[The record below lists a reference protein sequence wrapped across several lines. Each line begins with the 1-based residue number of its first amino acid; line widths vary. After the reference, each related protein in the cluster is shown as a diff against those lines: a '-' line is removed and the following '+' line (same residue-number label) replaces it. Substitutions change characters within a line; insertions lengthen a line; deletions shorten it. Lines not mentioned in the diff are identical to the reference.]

1 MNTLENKMTDTLID
15 LKENYNVI
23 GVKAEFEAEG
33 TRLTEALRL
42 KEIVTKAGLNLTIK
56 IGGCEAIKDMYDAR
70 AIGIDTIVAPMI
82 ETSYAMK
89 KYVNAKNSVFSKDEQ
104 SQMKFMVNIE
114 TITGFNNLKDMVSSQ
129 DFAEID
135 GCVLGRL
142 DMTGSLGIPREDVNT
157 PIILDMAKK
166 MSNEISKYNK
176 DFVIGGEVSA
186 ESLLFFKQIPY
197 LSKYETRKIIFD
209 ASKSLKNS
217 NAHKGILKAV
227 EFELMWLKNKRDIY
241 KVIHDEDLQ
250 RLNLLE
256 DRYKKSIEE
265 MEKTFV

>member
-1 MNTLENKMTDTLID
+1 MNILESKMTDALID

-42 KEIVTKAGLNLTIK
+42 KEIVNKAGLNLTIK
-56 IGGCEAIKDMYDAR
+56 IGGCEAIKDMYDAKV
-70 AIGIDTIVAPMI
+70 IGVDTIVAPMV

-89 KYVNAKNSVFSKDEQ
+89 KYVNAKNLVFSKEEQ

-129 DFAEID
+129 DFSEID
-135 GCVLGRL
+135 GCILGRL
-142 DMTGSLGIPREDVNT
+142 DMTGSLGIPREDINT
-157 PIILDMAKK
+157 PMILDIAQK

-176 DFVIGGEVSA
+176 YFGIGGEVST
-186 ESLLFFKQIPY
+186 ESLSFFKQVPY
-197 LSKYETRKIIFD
+197 LSQYETRKIIFD
-209 ASKSLKNS
+209 ATKSLNNS
-217 NAHKGILKAV
+217 NVHKGILKAV
-227 EFELMWLKNKRDIY
+227 EFEIMWLKNKRDIY
-241 KVIHDEDLQ
+241 KKIYNEDLQ

-256 DRYKKSIEE
+256 NRYQKSIEE